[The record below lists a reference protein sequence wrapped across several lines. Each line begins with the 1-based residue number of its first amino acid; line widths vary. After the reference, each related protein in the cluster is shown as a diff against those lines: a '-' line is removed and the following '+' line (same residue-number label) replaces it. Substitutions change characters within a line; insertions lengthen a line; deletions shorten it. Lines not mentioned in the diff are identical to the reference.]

1 MDNSFETRTFFS
13 RDLFIAIAHVKEDE
27 WLISSSLVKSLLYR
41 LRASDVQA
49 RLEAAD
55 DVSGRG
61 RLVQSRDNAQVSCIH
76 PHHAS
81 CRMSIWLT
89 NDVRDITESYTS
101 PSLTTHIYNVR
112 WEFCHGSTRL
122 HTVK

>member
-1 MDNSFETRTFFS
+1 LRQGHFFS

-27 WLISSSLVKSLLYR
+27 WLIGGSLVKSLLYR

-61 RLVQSRDNAQVSCIH
+61 RLVRSRDNAQVSCI
-76 PHHAS
+76 PSHHVA
-81 CRMSIWLT
+81 C
-89 NDVRDITESYTS
+89 
-101 PSLTTHIYNVR
+101 
-112 WEFCHGSTRL
+112 
-122 HTVK
+122 